1 MERHGSMREKRK
13 FSFWSFFVNSPIITA
28 MCIILL
34 FGDIAWLSYLVTN
47 RTHHK
52 EVRELRN
59 SNNELFEK
67 CNRLDTMYKE
77 LERRSKEPQT
87 MPGSRISS
95 LTADLNA
102 CQNKNLEFITAMANK
117 DSTIASLE
125 NRLHDSEQNLAR
137 AERLFVQEMALEPTW
152 IKAGEVFTA
161 FNNDVAVVVDEAAD
175 KNRCPGG
182 SAATVRLNIGRVK
195 KNLCLQMDRLEVFTY
210 KGQKYFFSLL
220 EVREN
225 DQAHEYLVSILK

>member
-1 MERHGSMREKRK
+1 MERHDSMREKRK

-59 SNNELFEK
+59 SNNELKEE

-87 MPGSRISS
+87 IPDSRISS
-95 LTADLNA
+95 LTADLKA
-102 CQNKNLEFITAMANK
+102 CQNKNLEFITARANK

-125 NRLHDSEQNLAR
+125 NRLHDSEQSLAR
-137 AERLFVQEMALEPTW
+137 AERLFAQQMALEPTW

-161 FNNDVAVVVDEAAD
+161 FNNDVDIVVDEATD

-182 SAATVRLNIGRVK
+182 SAATLRLNIGRGK